1 MDRVNNLD
9 VMEIKVELD
18 SSAFSDTISGME
30 ELENKI
36 RASIE
41 STLGISSK
49 ITFVE
54 PSSLPRSEGKAKR
67 VIDNRVL
74 R

>member
-1 MDRVNNLD
+1 
-9 VMEIKVELD
+9 
-18 SSAFSDTISGME
+18 ME